1 MSERQN
7 RGGRRQAA
15 DQPTAL
21 ARYWGQYRDW
31 LAGLTRGQR
40 IRYRILQV
48 ATVISI
54 IIIVAFFALKAWI
67 QVPDIPV
74 IEPSAPTVEG
84 TGAQTGTEITFE
96 GAQLPEVA
104 KSGRKPGYYT
114 FLVAGRDVISGA
126 TDTMLLFTFDSEGK
140 NLNALSL
147 PRDTMINTKSSSKRL
162 NTVYARNRGSSSLD
176 EKVRVANGMTAL
188 KQEVSKLTGIYP
200 DFYVLVEWDAI
211 GELVDALGGVE
222 FDVPY
227 LMDYKDPE
235 QDLYIYQ
242 EPGLRVLNGEDA
254 MQVIRW
260 RKNNGS
266 GSDLQVGDTGRME
279 IQQSFLKA
287 VMKKCMEPA
296 TLLKVSSLSQVFLD
310 NVSTDLTVGNILA
323 FAQLAIGMDLQ
334 EGIRFS
340 TVPYSA
346 VFYHGASM
354 VLPQQKQLLELLN
367 GGMNPYLDEIR
378 SSDLQMLYK
387 KSDGS
392 FGVTKGELA
401 DPAMGE
407 PPVKEPEQPEVPAE
421 PVPLPGQ
428 PGTELPP
435 EAGDVPPQEGEVP
448 SGTDTPSEMPSN
460 PEEGQNGEESAPSEE
475 PPLGTIDPAD
485 VLPDPND
492 VPSQDVRGASEEK
505 SPIMILPT
513 RPQAVA

>member
-15 DQPTAL
+15 DQPTTL

-54 IIIVAFFALKAWI
+54 LIIAAFFALKMWI
-67 QVPDIPV
+67 QMPEIPV
-74 IEPSAPTVEG
+74 IEPSAPTMEG
-84 TGAQTGTEITFE
+84 GSSQNEGMSFE
-96 GAQLPEVA
+96 GAELPEVA
-104 KSGRKPGYYT
+104 KSGRKAGYYT

-126 TDTMLLFTFDSEGK
+126 TDTMLLFTFDSQGK
-140 NLNALSL
+140 NLHALSL
-147 PRDTMINTKSSSKRL
+147 PRDTMINTKSAGKRL
-162 NTVYARNRGSSSLD
+162 NAVYARNRGSSSLD
-176 EKVRVANGMTAL
+176 EKERVVNGMAAL

-235 QDLYIYQ
+235 QNLYIYQ
-242 EPGLRVLNGEDA
+242 EPGLRTLNGADA

-266 GSDLQVGDTGRME
+266 GSNLQVGDTGRME
-279 IQQSFLKA
+279 IQQNFLKA

-296 TLLKVSSLSQVFLD
+296 TLLKVKPLSQVFLD

-323 FAQLAIGMDLQ
+323 FAQLTIGMDLQ
-334 EGIRFS
+334 TGIQFN
-340 TVPYSA
+340 TVPYLGVS
-346 VFYHGASM
+346 YHGASM

-367 GGMNPYLDEIR
+367 GGMNPYLDDIQ
-378 SSDLQMLYK
+378 SSDLQMLYQK
-387 KSDGS
+387 GDGS

-407 PPVKEPEQPEVPAE
+407 PPVKAPEPENPTEPAPLPEQPGTD
-421 PVPLPGQ
+421 PLPG
-428 PGTELPP
+428 TDE
-435 EAGDVPPQEGEVP
+435 VPPQEGA
-448 SGTDTPSEMPSN
+448 TPDGGGS
-460 PEEGQNGEESAPSEE
+460 PSEE
-475 PPLGTIDPAD
+475 ENSPEGEVSGEEEADPPAERPIVTIDPED

-492 VPSQDVRGASEEK
+492 VPSQDVRGESEEK
-505 SPIMILPT
+505 EPIMILPT